1 MQSEGKR
8 EAIRSSQKRTS
19 TSSAHHLPIY
29 LHLHPYTLSALFLWI
44 NCLCS
49 HLWPILPLIYQLLP
63 PLLNQIV
70 PFSCIINFPL
80 STGQFPSGDTHRV
93 ISRILK
99 TKQQTFACLLMAYP
113 SLDGYPPPL
122 SSHFLA
128 SCHSKIP
135 QESSVPTISN
145 GSFSTLSEIHSDH
158 TFTTILYQTPVRI
171 SNEEHVIKESI
182 LMSPLT

>member
-8 EAIRSSQKRTS
+8 EAIRSSQKTTS
-19 TSSAHHLPIY
+19 TISAHHLPIC
-29 LHLHPYTLSALFLWI
+29 LHLCPYTLSALFLWI
-44 NCLCS
+44 NCLCF

-63 PLLNQIV
+63 PVLNQIV

-93 ISRILK
+93 ISHILK

-122 SSHFLA
+122 SSHFSA
-128 SCHSKIP
+128 SFYSKIP

-145 GSFSTLSEIHSDH
+145 CSFLLSLKFTLITLLPQYSTRLLSGSPMRSMLLKSPFSCL
-158 TFTTILYQTPVRI
+158 P
-171 SNEEHVIKESI
+171 
-182 LMSPLT
+182 